1 MSQRERLECEAVGT
15 AGMDVR
21 RGTLP
26 VYADRQCG
34 EGRLEGTTAAE
45 GTLEAEE
52 VPD

>member
-1 MSQRERLECEAVGT
+1 MSQRERFKGEAVGT
-15 AGMDVR
+15 SGMDVR

-26 VYADRQCG
+26 VYAGQQCG
-34 EGRLEGTTAAE
+34 KGQLEGPTAAE